1 MEVAITIQDIL
12 SMISMIIAGLS
23 LLITI
28 IFNLIN
34 QHQIIKDNE
43 PQLSFSLRELNSMLY
58 LLVHNVGKTK
68 ATNIKL
74 NIEKINNNN
83 GHELLLDDLFKNN
96 FELYPDEKVQGIIS
110 IYGENISNHAFPYV
124 DVDISYKKDHIFRK
138 VHYKRKIYFT
148 ASAENK
154 IVINTNYDFKNIEDD
169 IRKLHKATL
178 RLANYFDGCEIA
190 PFDELN
196 LLPGRHF
203 QEELVDALEGKK
215 TAKKSRE
222 ECIKQRLRRNGA
234 NNAKKVGD

>member
-96 FELYPDEKVQGIIS
+96 FELYPDEKVQGII
-110 IYGENISNHAFPYV
+110 
-124 DVDISYKKDHIFRK
+124 
-138 VHYKRKIYFT
+138 
-148 ASAENK
+148 
-154 IVINTNYDFKNIEDD
+154 
-169 IRKLHKATL
+169 
-178 RLANYFDGCEIA
+178 
-190 PFDELN
+190 
-196 LLPGRHF
+196 
-203 QEELVDALEGKK
+203 
-215 TAKKSRE
+215 
-222 ECIKQRLRRNGA
+222 
-234 NNAKKVGD
+234 

>member
-1 MEVAITIQDIL
+1 METGNKIQDVL
-12 SMISMIIAGLS
+12 SIISVIISGIS

-28 IFNLIN
+28 LFNFIN
-34 QHQIIKDNE
+34 QYKIIKDNE
-43 PQLSFSLRELNSMLY
+43 PQLSFSLKEINNMLY
-58 LLVHNVGKTK
+58 LLVYNVGKTK
-68 ATNIKL
+68 ATDIKL

-83 GHELLLDDLFKNN
+83 NQELLLDDLFKNT

-110 IYGENISNHAFPYV
+110 CYGENLASHTFPYI
-124 DVDISYKKDHIFRK
+124 DVDITYKKNHIFRK
-138 VHYKRKIYFT
+138 VHFKRKIYFT

-154 IVINTNYDFKNIEDD
+154 ILVNTNYDFQNIEED
-169 IRKLHKATL
+169 INKLHKATL
-178 RLANYFDGCEIA
+178 RIANYFDGCEVA

-222 ECIKQRLRRNGA
+222 ECIKQRLKINEL
-234 NNAKKVGD
+234 NSSKK

>member
-1 MEVAITIQDIL
+1 MEVEITIQDIL
-12 SMISMIIAGLS
+12 SIISMIIAGSS

-43 PQLSFSLRELNSMLY
+43 PQLSFSLKELNGMLY

-68 ATNIKL
+68 ATDIKL

-83 GHELLLDDLFKNN
+83 GRELLLDALFKNN
-96 FELYPDEKVQGIIS
+96 FELYPDEKVQGIIA
-110 IYGENISNHAFPYV
+110 IYGENISNHTFPYI
-124 DVDISYKKDHIFRK
+124 DIDITYKKDHIFRK

-148 ASAENK
+148 ASVENK
-154 IVINTNYDFKNIEDD
+154 ILVNTNYDFKNIEDD

-178 RLANYFDGCEIA
+178 RLANYFDGCEVA

-222 ECIKQRLRRNGA
+222 ECIRQRLRKNDS
-234 NNAKKVGD
+234 NNTKK